1 MLYLRVGAQDTVGPL
16 FVLVPVAGV
25 IVILLTASSA
35 LVGSQLEMDT
45 HRVTAKGGPAEE
57 CLRTLVTTEPFI
69 FVILK
74 RKMYKWHQKR

>member
-1 MLYLRVGAQDTVGPL
+1 MGPL
-16 FVLVPVAGV
+16 FVLVPVARV

-74 RKMYKWHQKR
+74 REICKWHLKRWIV